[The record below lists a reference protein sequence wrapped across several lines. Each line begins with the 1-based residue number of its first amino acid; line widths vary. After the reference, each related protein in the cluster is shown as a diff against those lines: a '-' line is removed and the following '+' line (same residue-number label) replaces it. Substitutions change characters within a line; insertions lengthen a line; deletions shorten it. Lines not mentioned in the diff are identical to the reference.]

1 MEWLVEHFST
11 IVVGILLLLLVVLA
25 VVHLIKKRN
34 KDGCGSCDGCP
45 HAQDC
50 TERKK

>member
-11 IVVGILLLLLVVLA
+11 IVVGMLLLLLVVLA

-34 KDGCGSCDGCP
+34 KDGCGGCDGCP